1 MRKYIVLLL
10 LSLSTLSFGQTLSN
24 YKYVI
29 VPNTFSFQKKP
40 HQYNLNNLTK
50 FLLNKY
56 NFEAF
61 IEGDGEEKIPE
72 IDATKLLRLKV
83 TEKGRLMSKI
93 KLVFL
98 DYKGAQ
104 VYTSKEGRSNRKD
117 FKASYTE
124 ALRNAFKDKVITSH
138 VYNKTPEVKTEQVVV
153 ATKKVALPKS
163 KSFFKTEVFQL
174 TFHLRGK
181 QYSFVPASKLVYK
194 ILHDATVVGK
204 ATLQKNGVDYKL
216 EAGTLT
222 GMGKF
227 DDYGNFILTR
237 VNPANNKSLTD
248 TMIRVK

>member
-10 LSLSTLSFGQTLSN
+10 LSLSALSFGQTLSN

-40 HQYNLNNLTK
+40 HEYNLNKLTK

-61 IEGDGEEKIPE
+61 IEGAEEDIPDVE
-72 IDATKLLRLKV
+72 AKKLLRLKV
-83 TEKGRLMSKI
+83 VEKGSFTSKI

-98 DYKGAQ
+98 DYKGVQ

-124 ALRNAFKDKVITSH
+124 ALRNAFKDKVIKNHS
-138 VYNKTPEVKTEQVVV
+138 YNKTPEVKTEQVVV

-174 TFHLRGK
+174 TFDLRGK
-181 QYSFVPASKLVYK
+181 KYSFVPASKLVYK